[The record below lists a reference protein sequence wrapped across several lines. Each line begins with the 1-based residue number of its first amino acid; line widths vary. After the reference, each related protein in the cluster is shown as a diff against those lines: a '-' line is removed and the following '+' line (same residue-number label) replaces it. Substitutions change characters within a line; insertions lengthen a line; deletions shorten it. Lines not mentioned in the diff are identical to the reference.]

1 MVLRRETNTGWWQW
15 QIMRVHFTMAC
26 QTGPSMS
33 KYLAW
38 FLVPLSQSTLL
49 TPENSAAVG
58 KVTKAA
64 KLDWNLTW
72 EKKKIYEITMAFYMA
87 TGHESI
93 GYLPSF
99 TRVSNHSPPTY
110 IFHVPHKKK
119 PAAKIKYLIAIPL
132 SKYTSVARCN
142 LVVGRHRVLA
152 SCGCPAREGQAG
164 LCPGPSDVIHS
175 THCTCVTPVTY
186 SCEPTG
192 AEGVPTDCWAEWY
205 CFKHGSYQR
214 KNS

>member
-1 MVLRRETNTGWWQW
+1 MHMFKLFSKHGFKKRNQHWLMTVANNESALYHGMPDWPINVKIPGVVLSSTEPVYSPDTREQCCSREGDK
-15 QIMRVHFTMAC
+15 
-26 QTGPSMS
+26 SS
-33 KYLAW
+33 KTWLK
-38 FLVPLSQSTLL
+38 S
-49 TPENSAAVG
+49 
-58 KVTKAA
+58 
-64 KLDWNLTW
+64 NLG
-72 EKKKIYEITMAFYMA
+72 KKKIYEMTMAFYMA

-132 SKYTSVARCN
+132 SKYTSVACCN

-164 LCPGPSDVIHS
+164 LCPGPPDVIHP

-192 AEGVPTDCWAEWY
+192 AEGGAYGLLGWVILL
-205 CFKHGSYQR
+205 
-214 KNS
+214 